1 MGDHPNPHGALQETA
16 AGLSRIIDSSVLR
29 LWETIESLED
39 LHPRNLDRF
48 RVCFFG
54 SSRIPPEDPLWEEA
68 KELARCLADA
78 GCDVLSG
85 GGAGLMQAVHEGAS
99 HGCCGD
105 ALSGDLPLRLLRNRE
120 TGTPTDHIYHHRTF
134 FSRLHHFVRLS
145 SAYIVLPGGLG
156 TCLEAMMVW
165 QLLQVDHIPATPFIF
180 YGQLWDGLL
189 GWARTEMLRNGLV
202 SPEDLTIPVQVLS
215 INEAVERILA
225 EKKNY
230 DDTCSGLTSDP
241 WKGSIGG

>member
-1 MGDHPNPHGALQETA
+1 MEEHPNPHGFLQDTA

-39 LHPRNLDRF
+39 LHPRNLERF

-54 SSRIPPEDPLWEEA
+54 SSRISSENPLWQETR
-68 KELARCLADA
+68 ELARRLADA

-85 GGAGLMQAVHEGAS
+85 GGAGLMLAVTEGAS
-99 HGCCGD
+99 RGRCGG
-105 ALSGDLPLRLLRNRE
+105 ALRGDLPLRLLGNRDTEE
-120 TGTPTDHIYHHRTF
+120 TTDHIFHHRTF

-165 QLLQVDHIPATPFIF
+165 QLLQVRHIPATPFIF
-180 YGQLWDGLL
+180 YGSMWEGLL
-189 GWARTEMLRNGLV
+189 DWARGEMLQTGMV
-202 SPEDLTIPVQVLS
+202 SEEDLEIPVQVGS
-215 INEAVERILA
+215 VDEAVNRILSQKA
-225 EKKNY
+225 LY
-230 DDTCSGLTSDP
+230 DDECP
-241 WKGSIGG
+241 H